1 MGADG
6 IISTKTFLIKAASDC
21 GLITVQR
28 FFAYDLQG
36 VESISDVLAGSSADI
51 IEIMPGVIGKIIER
65 FSGVNIPLIAGVL
78 IGSERARHGRAAGMR
93 THIIV
98 CLGSALTSMISIFVS
113 DITGN
118 GGDVLRISAQVISGI
133 GFLGAGMIILKNN
146 NVITGLTTAAG
157 VWTTS
162 IIGIAVGYGFYSG
175 AVITTALFLTTI
187 ILFSKLERRK
197 KATEVIYIEIDDM
210 YKTNQI
216 INSVTAMLNTEL
228 FHKTM
233 APKSG
238 CQGNLGINIVI
249 EKRLSFDIEK
259 LCEIENIVFVEEE

>member
-1 MGADG
+1 
-6 IISTKTFLIKAASDC
+6 
-21 GLITVQR
+21 
-28 FFAYDLQG
+28 
-36 VESISDVLAGSSADI
+36 
-51 IEIMPGVIGKIIER
+51 
-65 FSGVNIPLIAGVL
+65 
-78 IGSERARHGRAAGMR
+78 
-93 THIIV
+93 
-98 CLGSALTSMISIFVS
+98 MISIFVS

-238 CQGNLGINIVI
+238 CQGHLGINIVI